1 MLLSSPVKS
10 CCMSLAEFGRTH
22 GEIKWEHSSS
32 NFSSERQLKVVRY
45 LESSIKPAW
54 MSRPE
59 HVCPPEFTCTKC
71 HSIARTVLT
80 SLLPDATQLFYN
92 EKEAAK
98 YNTSSRIVKVQQ
110 DLSHRAIELLNLP
123 EGQEAFILDV
133 GCGSGLSGV
142 ALEEHG
148 HAWVGVDIS
157 KSMLD
162 IASERDS
169 SGDVFL
175 QDMGGGLPF
184 RPGVFDG
191 CVSISAI
198 QWLCYSDKKEHTAR
212 KRLTRFFTSLYTCL
226 KTGSRAVL
234 QLYPETPE
242 QMEEI
247 SSTAMRCGFSGGLV
261 IDFPNSTKAK
271 KFYLCLFA
279 GYTQQQKVPQGLGTG
294 ETANQVSY
302 EGRARNQRVRFR
314 IYQFVQRIELCMH
327 WTTV

>member
-1 MLLSSPVKS
+1 
-10 CCMSLAEFGRTH
+10 
-22 GEIKWEHSSS
+22 
-32 NFSSERQLKVVRY
+32 
-45 LESSIKPAW
+45 

-59 HVCPPEFTCTKC
+59 HISPPE
-71 HSIARTVLT
+71 
-80 SLLPDATQLFYN
+80 LFYN

-98 YNTSSRIVKVQQ
+98 YNSSSRIVKIQEE
-110 DLSHRAIELLNLP
+110 LSNRAIELLNLP
-123 EGQEAFILDV
+123 EGKEGFILDV

-157 KSMLD
+157 KDMLD

-191 CVSISAI
+191 CISISAV

-226 KTGSRAVL
+226 KAGSRAVL
-234 QLYPETPE
+234 QLYPETPQ

-247 SSTAMRCGFSGGLV
+247 SATAMRCGFSGGLV
-261 IDFPNSTKAK
+261 IDFPNSAKAK

-279 GYTQQQKVPQGLGTG
+279 GYSNQQQVPQGLGVGT
-294 ETANQVSY
+294 TANEISY
-302 EGRARNQRVRFR
+302 EGRARNQR
-314 IYQFVQRIELCMH
+314 QRRGKGRESIKAKDWVLAKKERYRKQGKKVKSDSKF
-327 WTTV
+327 TGRRRPGKF

>member
-1 MLLSSPVKS
+1 MD
-10 CCMSLAEFGRTH
+10 
-22 GEIKWEHSSS
+22 
-32 NFSSERQLKVVRY
+32 
-45 LESSIKPAW
+45 
-54 MSRPE
+54 
-59 HVCPPEFTCTKC
+59 
-71 HSIARTVLT
+71 
-80 SLLPDATQLFYN
+80 DA
-92 EKEAAK
+92 
-98 YNTSSRIVKVQQ
+98 
-110 DLSHRAIELLNLP
+110 
-123 EGQEAFILDV
+123 
-133 GCGSGLSGV
+133 V

-157 KSMLD
+157 KDMLD

-191 CVSISAI
+191 CISISAV

-247 SSTAMRCGFSGGLV
+247 SGTAMRCGFSGGLV
-261 IDFPNSTKAK
+261 IDFPNSAKAK

-279 GYTQQQKVPQGLGTG
+279 GYMEQQQIPQGLGTG
-294 ETANQVSY
+294 ATAGQISY
-302 EGRARNQRVRFR
+302 EGRARNQRVSLPALEHRSIDIVHIAFLLIITILFCDSSNVVARAAKPSRPSTLSCGYLLANKRFANR
-314 IYQFVQRIELCMH
+314 WFFFIIIRDWVLAKKERYRKQGKKVKADSKFTGRKRPGKF
-327 WTTV
+327 

>member
-1 MLLSSPVKS
+1 
-10 CCMSLAEFGRTH
+10 
-22 GEIKWEHSSS
+22 
-32 NFSSERQLKVVRY
+32 
-45 LESSIKPAW
+45 

-59 HVCPPEFTCTKC
+59 HISPPE
-71 HSIARTVLT
+71 
-80 SLLPDATQLFYN
+80 LFYD

-98 YNTSSRIVKVQQ
+98 YNSSSRIIKVQEE
-110 DLSHRAIELLNLP
+110 LATRAIELLNLP
-123 EGQEAFILDV
+123 EDQEHFILDV

-142 ALEEHG
+142 ALEQAG

-157 KSMLD
+157 KDMLD

-191 CVSISAI
+191 CISISAI

-226 KTGSRAVL
+226 KRGSRAVL

-247 SSTAMRCGFSGGLV
+247 SGCAMRCGFSGGLV
-261 IDFPNSTKAK
+261 IDFPNSAKAK

-279 GYTQQQKVPQGLGTG
+279 GYDATPAIPKALGTG
-294 ETANQVSY
+294 EDAGMTSEIAFEARRKQLHQRRGK
-302 EGRARNQRVRFR
+302 GREPVKVKDWVLAKKERYRKQGKKVKADSKFTGRRRPSKF
-314 IYQFVQRIELCMH
+314 
-327 WTTV
+327 

>member
-1 MLLSSPVKS
+1 
-10 CCMSLAEFGRTH
+10 
-22 GEIKWEHSSS
+22 
-32 NFSSERQLKVVRY
+32 
-45 LESSIKPAW
+45 

-59 HVCPPEFTCTKC
+59 HISPPE
-71 HSIARTVLT
+71 IYY
-80 SLLPDATQLFYN
+80 D

-98 YNTSSRIVKVQQ
+98 YNSSSRIVKVQQ
-110 DLSHRAIELLNLP
+110 ELSNRAIELLNLP
-123 EGQEAFILDV
+123 EGKEAFILDV

-157 KSMLD
+157 KDMLD

-191 CVSISAI
+191 CISISAI

-226 KTGSRAVL
+226 KAGSRAVL

-247 SSTAMRCGFSGGLV
+247 SGTAMRCGFSGGLV

-279 GYTQQQKVPQGLGTG
+279 GYMEPQKVPQGLGTATN
-294 ETANQVSY
+294 EVSY
-302 EGRARNQRVRFR
+302 EGRGKNQR
-314 IYQFVQRIELCMH
+314 QRRGKGRDSIKGKDWVLAKKERYRKQGKKVKADSKF
-327 WTTV
+327 TGRKRPGKF

>member
-1 MLLSSPVKS
+1 
-10 CCMSLAEFGRTH
+10 
-22 GEIKWEHSSS
+22 
-32 NFSSERQLKVVRY
+32 
-45 LESSIKPAW
+45 

-59 HVCPPEFTCTKC
+59 HISPPE
-71 HSIARTVLT
+71 
-80 SLLPDATQLFYN
+80 LFYD

-98 YNTSSRIVKVQQ
+98 YNSSSRIVKVQEE
-110 DLSHRAIELLNLP
+110 LANRAIELLNLP
-123 EGQEAFILDV
+123 AGEEKFILDV

-142 ALEEHG
+142 ALEEAG

-157 KSMLD
+157 KDMLD

-175 QDMGGGLPF
+175 QDMGCGLPF

-191 CVSISAI
+191 CISISAV

-226 KTGSRAVL
+226 KRGSRAVL

-247 SSTAMRCGFSGGLV
+247 SGCAMRCGFSGGLV
-261 IDFPNSTKAK
+261 IDFPNSSKAK

-279 GYTQQQKVPQGLGTG
+279 GYDAPPVIPKALGTG
-294 ETANQVSY
+294 EAASASEVAFENRRKQLHQRRAN
-302 EGRARNQRVRFR
+302 GRDSVKVKDWVLAKKDRYRKQGKKVKADSKFTGRRRPSKF
-314 IYQFVQRIELCMH
+314 
-327 WTTV
+327 

>member
-1 MLLSSPVKS
+1 
-10 CCMSLAEFGRTH
+10 
-22 GEIKWEHSSS
+22 
-32 NFSSERQLKVVRY
+32 
-45 LESSIKPAW
+45 

-59 HVCPPEFTCTKC
+59 HISPPE
-71 HSIARTVLT
+71 LY
-80 SLLPDATQLFYN
+80 YN

-98 YNTSSRIVKVQQ
+98 YNSSSRIVKVQQ
-110 DLSHRAIELLNLP
+110 ELSNRAIELLNLP
-123 EGQEAFILDV
+123 QDQEAFILDV

-157 KSMLD
+157 KDMLE

-191 CVSISAI
+191 CISISAV

-212 KRLTRFFTSLYTCL
+212 KRLTRFFTSLFTCL
-226 KTGSRAVL
+226 KAGSRAVL

-247 SSTAMRCGFSGGLV
+247 SGTAMRCGFSGGLV
-261 IDFPNSTKAK
+261 VDFPNSAKAK

-279 GYTQQQKVPQGLGTG
+279 GYLQQQQVPQGLGAG
-294 ETANQVSY
+294 ATANEISY
-302 EGRARNQRVRFR
+302 EGRGRTQRPRRVKGREQVKAKDWVMAKKERYRKQGKKVKSDSKFTGR
-314 IYQFVQRIELCMH
+314 KRPGKF
-327 WTTV
+327 

>member
-1 MLLSSPVKS
+1 
-10 CCMSLAEFGRTH
+10 
-22 GEIKWEHSSS
+22 
-32 NFSSERQLKVVRY
+32 
-45 LESSIKPAW
+45 

-59 HVCPPEFTCTKC
+59 HISPPE
-71 HSIARTVLT
+71 
-80 SLLPDATQLFYN
+80 LFYD

-98 YNTSSRIVKVQQ
+98 YNSSSRIIKVQEE
-110 DLSHRAIELLNLP
+110 LANRAIELLNLP
-123 EGQEAFILDV
+123 PDEEHFILDV

-142 ALEEHG
+142 ALEQAG

-157 KSMLD
+157 KDMLD

-191 CVSISAI
+191 CISISAV

-212 KRLTRFFTSLYTCL
+212 KRLTRFFTSLYTSL
-226 KTGSRAVL
+226 KRGSRAVL

-247 SSTAMRCGFSGGLV
+247 SGCAMRCGFSGGLV
-261 IDFPNSTKAK
+261 IDFPNSAKAK

-279 GYTQQQKVPQGLGTG
+279 GFEAAPTIPRALGTG
-294 ETANQVSY
+294 EDASASEIAFQ
-302 EGRARNQRVRFR
+302 ARRKQLNQRKGKGRESVKAKDWVLAKKERYRKQGKKVKADSKFTGR
-314 IYQFVQRIELCMH
+314 RRPSKF
-327 WTTV
+327 